1 MLPNTHRMSEPKL
14 YTVDENGMPKEEIK
28 IIREPIFAINVPEG
42 PQYVTPPD
50 FSFTCECT
58 PEFSEEF
65 LKILEEH
72 DREILEEYSRLM
84 RAFECCVQD
93 VRNCRACPLQ
103 DDDSCRGHLLHNVMK
118 ILINHKEL
126 HRQMMLGS
134 RIGEGK

>member
-28 IIREPIFAINVPEG
+28 IIRDPIIAYT
-42 PQYVTPPD
+42 PQESPRYVTPPD
-50 FSFTCECT
+50 FTFTCECT
-58 PEFSEEF
+58 PESSEEF

-93 VRNCRACPLQ
+93 VRKCRECPLK

-134 RIGEGK
+134 RIGDRK